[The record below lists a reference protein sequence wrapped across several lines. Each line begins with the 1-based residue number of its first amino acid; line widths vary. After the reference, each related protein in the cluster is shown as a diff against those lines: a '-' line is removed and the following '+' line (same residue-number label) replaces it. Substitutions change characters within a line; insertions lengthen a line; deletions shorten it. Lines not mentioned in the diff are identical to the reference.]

1 MIDINIFAYPSSMS
15 LAALTLCAI
24 LTLGFCFPKSK
35 AANWMTKPWISAALL
50 AMLAGLCAVEGTWS
64 LGLYHSAGFIA
75 VVLMA
80 ILAIGTTCVKAFK
93 DGRPAAFILVHSGI
107 FLVLFGGFFGAADV
121 RDGRM
126 AVWSDEQ
133 APPERLA
140 IMENG
145 KSFPLPFDIRL
156 KEFRTDFYEDGI
168 SPKQY
173 SSTLTIDGKELM
185 TAVNHPCRYK
195 GYWIYQ
201 SDYDHEY
208 GRYSVLKVVRDPW
221 LGVVFLGMILLA
233 IAALMEV
240 KKTWKGRW
248 VIPVIVVLAAGFTAL
263 SLARINLGTMMP
275 ALRSLWFIPHV
286 IIYMLAYSVMA
297 VALVLGLIALFGRKG
312 AEDAGRKMLATA
324 SSLLVL
330 GMLCGAIWAKYAWGQ
345 YWTWDGKECWAA
357 ATWLLTLLGTHI
369 PKKNARILVATALI
383 SFAAMQITWY
393 GVNYLPSSQ
402 YSLHTYNSS
411 R

>member
-35 AANWMTKPWISAALL
+35 AAGWMTKPWISAALL
-50 AMLAGLCAVEGTWS
+50 AMLAVLCAVEGTWS
-64 LGLYHSAGFIA
+64 LGLYHWWGFLAI
-75 VVLMA
+75 VLMTILSIGVTCIKA
-80 ILAIGTTCVKAFK
+80 IKERKSL
-93 DGRPAAFILVHSGI
+93 AFILVHSGI

-145 KSFPLPFDIRL
+145 KTFPLPFDIRL

-173 SSTLTIDGKELM
+173 SSTLTIDGKELT

-297 VALVLGLIALFGRKG
+297 VTLVMGLIALFGRKG

-383 SFAAMQITWY
+383 FFAAMQITWY